1 MSVIEDLLA
10 KQNEGFISLRQLLEQ
25 MAAEG
30 GSTPQTAARWLRLLL
45 IERKLEGQELAWQY
59 ARDVGWAPTD
69 SLGSV
74 YAHNALSNIADT
86 GDLDHINTKWQEEAK
101 SDADVF
107 GFRTDA
113 IYDYLK
119 THGLNL
125 SRSARGDGTSRSA
138 APRIPDWAR
147 PYIGRRQISLGD
159 AATILAGGSPAL
171 RDVGKNAEISA
182 WREALIDATESHI
195 SDLPPEISASTWGS
209 NRDSGQMLSHADI
222 RAWCAHRGHVW
233 PIPEP
238 DPKPATDAEALAE
251 IKRLGAELA
260 RLKTELAEARKGQ
273 EANEAAELATAQEEV
288 SRLAA
293 PVAPRAVGLMEKA
306 IAVQRRFWG
315 ANWDESDRD
324 TWPTQDSILAWLKE
338 TYPGTSEKQRVA
350 VELVACPVNRD
361 RAKRGNGNP

>member
-1 MSVIEDLLA
+1 MSVIEALLA
-10 KQNEGFISLRQLLEQ
+10 KQDEGFISLRQLLKQ

-30 GSTPQTAARWLRLLL
+30 GSKPQTAARWLRSLFLE
-45 IERKLEGQELAWQY
+45 IEQKAKGQALTWYQKQAIDWE
-59 ARDVGWAPTD
+59 PTD
-69 SLGSV
+69 ARRS
-74 YAHNALSNIADT
+74 ADARKALSHIADT
-86 GDLDHINTKWQEEAK
+86 VEIDYVNTTRYRH
-101 SDADVF
+101 DADVF
-107 GFRTDA
+107 GFRADD
-113 IYDYLK
+113 IYVFLE

-125 SRSARGDGTSRSA
+125 SRSARGDDTSRSA
-138 APRIPDWAR
+138 APRTPDWTR
-147 PYIGRRQISLGD
+147 PYIGRRQIALGD

-171 RDVGKNAEISA
+171 RDVGKDAEISA
-182 WREALIDATESHI
+182 WRAALIDATESHS

-238 DPKPATDAEALAE
+238 APKPATDAEALAE
-251 IKRLGAELA
+251 IRRLGAEVA

-273 EANEAAELATAQEEV
+273 EANEAAEPATAQEEV

-293 PVAPRAVGLMEKA
+293 PVAPRAVRLMEKA
-306 IAVQRRFWG
+306 IAVQQRFWG

-324 TWPTQDSILAWLKE
+324 TWPTQDLILAWLKE